1 MPATDSTIIA
11 FLSRPGYSPMR
22 RRELARAMRVQEG
35 EYAEFRSALDA
46 LVRDGRLALGRG
58 RRYVAPEK
66 AGLVEGRIATTG
78 RGFGFVRR
86 PEPGVKDLFVPPD
99 RMNGAMDGDLV
110 VVEPIKGRGRKGR
123 SGKGDRVRVVRVL
136 ERGRTVV
143 AGTFV
148 PTGGG
153 GGIVLPDSR
162 SLADIEVFPRDA
174 KAARDA
180 PAQGTKVLVEV
191 TRPPRDDRPAAG
203 RVVRILG
210 EAGTYAAERDAV
222 IAEYGLREE
231 YPEDALAEIEAIKAG
246 IPDEER
252 ALRADYTEELAV
264 TIDPDDA
271 RDYDDAISVERS
283 GTGWRLR
290 VHIADVSRYVAE
302 GTALDREA
310 RLRATSCYL
319 PGEAIHMLPT
329 RLSADLCSLKEGEVR
344 PVKTVTI
351 SFGEDGER
359 TGFKVERSLIRSRKR
374 LTYAQV
380 RSALEGESVAAV
392 TAEVFDMLTSAREL
406 HELLRERRR
415 RDGSF
420 CFSLPEA
427 RVVLGDDGV
436 VVDITAEE
444 QDFSH
449 NLIEEFMLAAN
460 RAVAEVCVERALPAI
475 HRIHEEP
482 DREDLMEFAEVA
494 RALGITLKPP
504 FSRQRLMRVVETASG
519 QGIGNDVAIA
529 LLRTMKLAR
538 YYEHSL
544 PHWAL
549 AFERY
554 LHFTSPI
561 RRYPDLW
568 VHRLLDAMFEPGG
581 PVLPAIGKRKGKKGG
596 RGGGLVSARVS
607 GTGRSVIELREDVAH
622 VAEHCSHRERAAE
635 RAERAL
641 QLFRRLEFLRGHSD
655 GLVDAVVRDA
665 AGDGLWV
672 ELERFFVRGRV
683 PLVRLPAD
691 RYRFQKRSRALGGK
705 KHRFAPGDHIEVE
718 VLDVDLV
725 TKEVSLAVPAR

>member
-1 MPATDSTIIA
+1 LPATDSTIIA

-22 RRELARAMRVQEG
+22 RRELARAMRVSEG
-35 EYAEFRSALDA
+35 GYAGFRSALDV
-46 LVRDGRLALGRG
+46 LVRDGRVALGRG

-66 AGLVEGRIATTG
+66 TGLVTGRIATTG

-86 PEPGVKDLFVPPD
+86 PEPGVRDLFVPPD

-110 VVEPIKGRGRKGR
+110 VVEPIKGRGRRGAA
-123 SGKGDRVRVVRVL
+123 GKGDRVRVVRIL
-136 ERGRTVV
+136 ERGRTTV

-153 GGIVLPDSR
+153 GGIVMPDSR
-162 SLADIEVFPRDA
+162 ALAEIEVYAGDA
-174 KAARDA
+174 RAARDA
-180 PAQGTKVLVEV
+180 PAQGAKVLVEV
-191 TRPPRDDRPAAG
+191 TRPPRDDRPAVG
-203 RVVRILG
+203 RVVKILG

-222 IAEYGLREE
+222 IAEHGLREE
-231 YPEDALAEIEAIKAG
+231 YPEDALAEVEAIKAG

-252 ALRADYTEELAV
+252 ARRADYTEELAV

-271 RDYDDAISVERS
+271 RDYDDAISVKRS
-283 GTGWRLR
+283 GSGWRLR
-290 VHIADVSRYVAE
+290 VHIADVSHFVAE

-344 PVKTVTI
+344 PVKTVTLRYDA
-351 SFGEDGER
+351 SGER
-359 TGFKVERSLIRSRKR
+359 TGFEVERSLIKSSKR
-374 LTYAQV
+374 LTYKQV
-380 RSALEGESVAAV
+380 RRALDGGGVKEVRGEVL
-392 TAEVFDMLTSAREL
+392 DMLTSAREL

-415 RDGSF
+415 RAGSF

-427 RVVLGDDGV
+427 RIVLGDDGGV
-436 VVDITAEE
+436 AGIEVEE
-444 QDFSH
+444 QDFTH

-460 RAVAEVCVERALPAI
+460 RAVAEVCVDRALPAI

-482 DREDLMEFAEVA
+482 DREDLKEFAEVA
-494 RALGITLKPP
+494 RAFGIVLKPP
-504 FSRQRLMRVVETASG
+504 YSRERLMRVVETARE
-519 QGIGNDVAIA
+519 QGVGDDVAIA

-544 PHWAL
+544 PHYAL

-568 VHRLLDAMFEPGG
+568 VHRLLDAMFAPGS
-581 PVLPAIGKRKGKKGG
+581 PSLPAAGRRKGKKGA

-641 QLFRRLEFLRGHSD
+641 QLFRRLEFLRDNSD
-655 GLVDAVVRDA
+655 GLVTAVVRDA
-665 AGDGLWV
+665 DADGLWV
-672 ELERFFVRGRV
+672 ELKRFFVRGRV

-691 RYRFQKRSRALGGK
+691 RYRFQKRSRALGGRK
-705 KHRFAPGDHIEVE
+705 RRFAPGDRIEVE